1 MTVNWNRQNYKGEDP
16 EKHPAVT
23 ALRGEFASA
32 VQEVGSSCG
41 EVWVV
46 VLPSDAIGV
55 LTFFRDDPGLHFD
68 FLSDLTA
75 VHWPKRQGAEFDIVY
90 QLYSISHHQRFR
102 VKVKLAED
110 ESTPTATGIW
120 KTADWLERE
129 VYDMFGIRF
138 EGHPD
143 PRRIL
148 NPDGFEGYPL
158 RKEFPLLG
166 RVRW

>member
-1 MTVNWNRQNYKGEDP
+1 MTVNWNRQNFSGEDP
-16 EKHPAVT
+16 EKHPVVE
-23 ALRGEFASA
+23 ALRREFAA
-32 VQEVGSSCG
+32 DILGVDSSSG

-46 VLPSDAIGV
+46 ISSGAAIKV
-55 LTFFRDDPGLHFD
+55 LTTLRDDPALHFD

-75 VHWPKRQGAEFDIVY
+75 VHWPEREGSEFEIVY
-90 QLYSISHHQRFR
+90 QLYSISHHMRFR
-102 VKVKLAED
+102 VKVSLAEG

-120 KTADWLERE
+120 MAADWLERE
-129 VYDMFGIRF
+129 VNDMFGIRF

-148 NPDGFEGYPL
+148 NPDTFEGYPL
-158 RKEFPLLG
+158 RKEFPVQG